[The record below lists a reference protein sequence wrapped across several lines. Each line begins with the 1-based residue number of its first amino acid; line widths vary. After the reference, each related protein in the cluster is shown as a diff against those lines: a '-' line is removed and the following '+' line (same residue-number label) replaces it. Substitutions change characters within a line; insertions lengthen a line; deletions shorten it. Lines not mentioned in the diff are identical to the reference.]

1 MVLDVFGRDDK
12 AMETCL
18 FFDIALIPYVS
29 GQERTEKEWAKLFFD
44 AGFTGYKIIP
54 AFGLR
59 SVRVALIAKMKLS
72 FIDGTYL
79 KPAENTEELDERQD
93 TTEQAR
99 VPMQFALVTR
109 LSDSSQLPF
118 VFSHDH
124 LLDEDTV
131 TLHTIPV
138 LMPSSSPDHVDFPLP
153 DIPSVDGFLAPTLRR
168 SSRQITKPCWL
179 NDFVR
184 SSTHFGSG
192 PPTVTSIAPSHSAFT
207 ASISMLHEPKTYQ
220 QASSSPEWKTVMK
233 A

>member
-1 MVLDVFGRDDK
+1 MPHKSKFTKRAHICIFLGYALGQKGYKLYDMDEKMVLISRDVFH
-12 AMETCL
+12 ETL
-18 FFDIALIPYVS
+18 FLYENAPASKSDCSLLIPV
-29 GQERTEKEWAKLFFD
+29 L
-44 AGFTGYKIIP
+44 
-54 AFGLR
+54 
-59 SVRVALIAKMKLS
+59 
-72 FIDGTYL
+72 
-79 KPAENTEELDERQD
+79 N
-93 TTEQAR
+93 
-99 VPMQFALVTR
+99 
-109 LSDSSQLPF
+109 
-118 VFSHDH
+118 
-124 LLDEDTV
+124 EDTV

-138 LMPSSSPDHVDFPLP
+138 LIPSSSPDHVDFPLP

-220 QASSSPEWKTVMK
+220 KASSSPEWKTVMK